1 MSEPPEQPRQKVQ
14 RLAAEAIARF
24 DPSSWFEVMYAEAA
38 GDPQQVPWA
47 RLTLHPALQQWLE
60 TTTPSGAGK
69 SALVI
74 GCGLGD
80 DAEALSQLGFAV
92 TAFDISPSAIAW
104 CHKRFPNSSV
114 KYLVADLFKPDPAWN
129 QAFDLVVEIRNL
141 QALPLAVRSQAL
153 AEIASAVAAGGT
165 LFIVTRFRDTEAAP
179 EGPPW
184 PLSENEL
191 AQFQQLG
198 LTEIERRAFAEGTPD
213 PIPHLQIVLRQL
225 DFNRVWLTQTIETR
239 HGGDWD

>member
-1 MSEPPEQPRQKVQ
+1 MSEPSELPRQKVQ
-14 RLAAEAIARF
+14 RLAAEAIARS
-24 DPSSWFEVMYAEAA
+24 DPSGWFEVMYAEAE

-47 RLTLHPALQQWLE
+47 RLTPHPTLQEWLE
-60 TTTPSGAGK
+60 ATNLSGAGK

-80 DAEALSQLGFAV
+80 DAEALSKLGFAV

-104 CHKRFPNSSV
+104 CKQRFPHSKV
-114 KYLVADLFKPDPAWN
+114 HYIVADLFKPDPAWN

-141 QALPLAVRSQAL
+141 QALPIAVRSQAL
-153 AEIASAVAAGGT
+153 AEIASAVDAGGT
-165 LFIVTRFRDTEAAP
+165 LFLVTRFRDTEAAP

-184 PLSENEL
+184 PLSENEI

-198 LTEIERRAFAEGTPD
+198 LTEIERRAFDEGTPD
-213 PIPHLQIVLRQL
+213 PIPHLQILFRQL

-239 HGGDWD
+239 QGGDWD